1 MAKYSMECKL
11 KIVREYLAGKGSYE
25 ALSKQH
31 KIASG
36 HIKTWVKVYEAFGA
50 KGLERS
56 HAQQTYTF
64 EFKRSAV
71 ECYLSTEASYQEVA
85 IAFGLNNPSLLARWT
100 KEYRNGGV
108 DALRP
113 KPKGRAPAMPRKK
126 KEQTKDLPQDET
138 AQQLKAL
145 QDENLKLRIEVAYLK
160 ELRRLRLQEK
170 MQSKRQ
176 GSSAASEESFS

>member
-1 MAKYSMECKL
+1 MAKYSTECKL
-11 KIVREYLAGKGSYE
+11 KVVQEYLAGHGSYE
-25 ALSKQH
+25 TLSKLYH
-31 KIASG
+31 VSRKSIEG
-36 HIKTWVKVYEAFGA
+36 WVKTYQAFGED
-50 KGLERS
+50 GLRRS
-56 HAQQTYTF
+56 RAQQTYTF
-64 EFKRSAV
+64 EFKCSAV

-100 KEYRNGGV
+100 KEYRSGGV

-138 AQQLKAL
+138 TQQLKAL

-170 MQSKRQ
+170 MRSKRQ
-176 GSSAASEESFS
+176 GSSTASEENFS

>member
-1 MAKYSMECKL
+1 MECKL

-56 HAQQTYTF
+56 RAQQTYTF

-85 IAFGLNNPSLLARWT
+85 ICLGLNNPSLLVRWT
-100 KEYRNGGV
+100 KHYRMGGV
-108 DALRP
+108 EPFAQNRKEGLPLCRNNAKNASKTRRKMRP
-113 KPKGRAPAMPRKK
+113 HSNCMRFKRK
-126 KEQTKDLPQDET
+126 
-138 AQQLKAL
+138 
-145 QDENLKLRIEVAYLK
+145 I
-160 ELRRLRLQEK
+160 
-170 MQSKRQ
+170 
-176 GSSAASEESFS
+176 